1 MLEDNNNDTTI
12 IPMVNDNINSQKI
25 VDEIEAEIKAETD
38 LKDVRSVIPIE
49 ELNLVEPKEL
59 TEEEKRL
66 NLIEAIKQSKIRFK
80 NTVHNG
86 NVTVSKFDAE
96 YRKKRQ
102 RKNKMAKA
110 SRKANRK

>member
-1 MLEDNNNDTTI
+1 MLEDNNDTTI
-12 IPMVNDNINSQKI
+12 TPVVNDNTSSQKI
-25 VDEIEAEIKAETD
+25 VDEIEAEIKAETE
-38 LKDVRSVIPIE
+38 LEDVRSVIPIE
-49 ELNLVEPKEL
+49 ELNLDQPKEL

-66 NLIEAIKQSKIRFK
+66 RLIEAIKESKIRFG
-80 NTVHNG
+80 NTVHKG
-86 NVTVSKFDAE
+86 NVTTNKFDAE